1 MGAAAHLKE
10 ATIMLL
16 LKSVSLTKSL
26 WPTRAR
32 SAQPAMA
39 RRGGGQVAGAQACR
53 KPGRARWVGH
63 AG

>member
-10 ATIMLL
+10 ATIELL
-16 LKSVSLTKSL
+16 LKGVSLTKSL

-53 KPGRARWVGH
+53 KPGRARWAGH